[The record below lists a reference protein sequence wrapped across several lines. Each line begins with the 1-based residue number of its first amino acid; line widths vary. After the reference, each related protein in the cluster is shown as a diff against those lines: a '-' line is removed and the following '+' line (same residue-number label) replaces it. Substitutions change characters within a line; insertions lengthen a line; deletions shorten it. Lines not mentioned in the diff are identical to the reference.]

1 MTIQAFVILAVLI
14 EAFTGLIKTLLQN
27 FGVVLK
33 DWMDQ
38 LISLVLAVAVAAG
51 GKVDFFVV
59 LSQVLPINFGL
70 PPVVGIVLSAVVLA
84 RGSNAVHD
92 LLKKL
97 NPSKEGSL
105 RIW

>member
-14 EAFTGLIKTLLQN
+14 EAFTGLIKTLLQS
-27 FGVVLK
+27 FGVTLK

-38 LISLVLAVAVAAG
+38 LISLVLAVVVAVG
-51 GKVDFFVV
+51 GKVDFFAV

-97 NPSKEGSL
+97 NPPEEGAL
-105 RIW
+105 RMW

>member
-1 MTIQAFVILAVLI
+1 MTIQAFVILAVLV

-27 FGVVLK
+27 FGVTLT

-38 LISLVLAVAVAAG
+38 LISLVLAVGVAVG
-51 GKVDFFVV
+51 GRVDFFAI
-59 LSQVLPINFGL
+59 LSQVLPVNLNF

-97 NPSKEGSL
+97 NPPAEGAL
-105 RIW
+105 RMW